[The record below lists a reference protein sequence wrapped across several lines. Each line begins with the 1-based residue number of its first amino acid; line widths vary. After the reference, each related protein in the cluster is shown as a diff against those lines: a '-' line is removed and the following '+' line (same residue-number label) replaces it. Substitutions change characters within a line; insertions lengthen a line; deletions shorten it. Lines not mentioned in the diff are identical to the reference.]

1 MFTCYTSAVKGQ
13 NITLK
18 LPAETV
24 RKIKVVA
31 AERGA
36 SISGLLAAKLEELV
50 GEDAEY
56 QAARRRALEW
66 LAQGWHLGGRQP
78 SPLRGFGEAG
88 S

>member
-1 MFTCYTSAVKGQ
+1 MKAQ

-36 SISGLLAAKLEELV
+36 SISGLLVAKLEELV
-50 GEDAEY
+50 GEDAAY

-66 LAQGWHLGGRQP
+66 LAQGWHLGGRPP